1 MDQKLI
7 MKYRL
12 MNKFFSGFSDYSR
25 LAIFGLLLEGDKTVT
40 ELIDASGFSQSKVS
54 NHLKCL
60 RETNLVNASQEG
72 KYVVY
77 SIKDEKIKQ
86 ILQLADACI
95 AQQTEEQWNC
105 MQY

>member
-1 MDQKLI
+1 MDQNTI
-7 MKYRL
+7 MKYRM
-12 MNKFFSGFSDYSR
+12 MNKFFNGFSDYSR
-25 LAIFGLLLEGDKTVT
+25 LIIFALLLDGEKTVT
-40 ELIDASGFSQSKVS
+40 EIIEASGFSQSKVS

-60 RETNLVNASQEG
+60 RETNLVNSNQEG

-86 ILQLADACI
+86 ILELADACI
-95 AQQTEEQWNC
+95 TQQTEEQWNC